1 MSTHNVPRIAHW
13 RIARNPA
20 GKEVDLHPWI
30 PGGLTML
37 KTATIRHC
45 VGCTACGEAVEC
57 DPPCTDPRQCDPKR
71 PCAGLR
77 AAQEWAR
84 QHVDGTAAAVVT
96 TAIPG
101 GPKKDPAPRRPRWTA
116 EEDDWVRNHAELS
129 PAEVAEALGRSEA
142 AIHSRRHRLGLTQ
155 PAAPWAEH
163 EDQLLRG
170 CATMRSAMAMLP
182 GRTKTAIRHRARLL
196 GLSFRRAAA

>member
-1 MSTHNVPRIAHW
+1 MSINNARIAHW
-13 RIARNPA
+13 RVARNPA

-45 VGCTACGEAVEC
+45 VGCTACGEAAEC
-57 DPPCTDPRQCDPKR
+57 DPPCTDPRWCTPKR

-77 AAQEWAR
+77 AAQEWVR
-84 QHVDGTAAAVVT
+84 QHVDGTAPAVVT
-96 TAIPG
+96 TAVPG
-101 GPKKDPAPRRPRWTA
+101 GPKKDPAPQRPRWTA
-116 EEDDWVRNHAELS
+116 EEDDWVRNHADLS

-155 PAAPWAEH
+155 PSAPWAEH

-170 CATMRSAMAMLP
+170 CVTMRSAMALLP
-182 GRTKTAIRHRARLL
+182 GRTRTAIRHRARLL

>member
-1 MSTHNVPRIAHW
+1 MSIHEVRGAYW
-13 RIARNPA
+13 RVARNPA
-20 GKEVDLHPWI
+20 GKEIELHPWL
-30 PGGLTML
+30 PGGATML

-57 DPPCTDPRQCDPKR
+57 DPPCADPRQCDPKR

-96 TAIPG
+96 TTIPG
-101 GPKKDPAPRRPRWTA
+101 SPGKAPAPQRPRWTA
-116 EEDDWVRNHAELS
+116 EEDAWLLTHADLG
-129 PAEVAEALGRSEA
+129 PAEVAEALGRSAA
-142 AIHSRRHRLGLTQ
+142 AIHNRRHRLGLTR
-155 PAAPWAEH
+155 PSAPWTEH
-163 EDQLLRG
+163 EDQLLRN
-170 CATMRSAMAMLP
+170 CVTMSIAMAMLP
-182 GRTKTAIRHRARLL
+182 DRTRTAIKHRAGFL

>member
-1 MSTHNVPRIAHW
+1 MSIHEVRIAHW

-45 VGCTACGEAVEC
+45 VGCAACGEAAEC
-57 DPPCTDPRQCDPKR
+57 DPPCDNPRWCSSEH
-71 PCAGLR
+71 PCEGLR

-84 QHVDGTAAAVVT
+84 QHVDGTAVAVVT
-96 TAIPG
+96 TTIPG
-101 GPKKDPAPRRPRWTA
+101 GPKKAPRRPRWTA
-116 EEDDWVRNHAELS
+116 EEDAWLRAHAGLS
-129 PAEVAEALGRSEA
+129 LAEAAEALGRSAA
-142 AIHSRRHRLGLTQ
+142 AIHNRRRRLGLTQ
-155 PAAPWAEH
+155 PSTPWAEH

-182 GRTKTAIRHRARLL
+182 ARSKSAIKHRAGFL
-196 GLSFRRAAA
+196 GHSFRKAAAA

>member
-1 MSTHNVPRIAHW
+1 MSIHEVRVAYW

-20 GKEVDLHPWI
+20 GKEIELHPWL
-30 PGGLTML
+30 PGSVTML

-45 VGCTACGEAVEC
+45 AGCCACGEAVEC
-57 DPPCTDPRQCDPKR
+57 DPPCDNPRWCSLKC

-84 QHVDGTAAAVVT
+84 QHADGTAAAVVT
-96 TAIPG
+96 TTTPG
-101 GPKKDPAPRRPRWTA
+101 NPGKAPAPRRPRWTA
-116 EEDDWVRNHAELS
+116 EEDDWVRNHADLS
-129 PAEVAEALGRSEA
+129 PAEVAEALGRTAA
-142 AIHSRRHRLGLTQ
+142 AIHNRRRRLGLTR
-155 PAAPWAEH
+155 PSVPWAEH

-170 CATMRSAMAMLP
+170 CVTMSIAMAMLP
-182 GRTKTAIRHRARLL
+182 GRSKSAIKHRAGFL

>member
-1 MSTHNVPRIAHW
+1 MSTHNAPRIAYW

-20 GKEVDLHPWI
+20 GKEVDLHPWV

-45 VGCTACGEAVEC
+45 VGCVTCGEAIEV
-57 DPPCTDPRQCDPKR
+57 DPPCTDPRWCSSEH
-71 PCAGLR
+71 PCEGLR
-77 AAQEWAR
+77 IAQEWAR
-84 QHVDGTAAAVVT
+84 QHAGGTAPAVVT
-96 TAIPG
+96 TAVPG
-101 GPKKDPAPRRPRWTA
+101 NPKKDPAPRRPRWTA
-116 EEDDWVRNHAELS
+116 EEDDWVRNHAGLS

-155 PAAPWAEH
+155 PAASWAEH

-170 CATMRSAMAMLP
+170 CITIRSAMAMLP

>member
-1 MSTHNVPRIAHW
+1 MSPHNAPRIAYW

-20 GKEVDLHPWI
+20 GKEIELHPWL
-30 PGGLTML
+30 PSGLTML

-45 VGCTACGEAVEC
+45 VGCAACGEAIEV
-57 DPPCTDPRQCDPKR
+57 DPPCADPRWCSPVC
-71 PCAGLR
+71 PCEGLR
-77 AAQEWAR
+77 TAQEWAR

-96 TAIPG
+96 TAILG
-101 GPKKDPAPRRPRWTA
+101 GPKKDPAPQRPRWTA
-116 EEDDWVRNHAELS
+116 EEDDWLLTHTELG

-142 AIHSRRHRLGLTQ
+142 AIHNRRHRLGPTQ
-155 PAAPWAEH
+155 PATPWAEH